1 MVYLFNNFLTKK
13 KYFAMSHFCWKCP
26 LNFANLNLVGEKI
39 IGISTI
45 FSWIYYGEYIF
56 YSMKSEILIK
66 HLSEK
71 VSLSAECIDAID
83 LYIQHEIYKPHQ
95 IIQAA
100 GNIENRLFYVES
112 GFARNYFYDEFGNE
126 HTVRIW
132 EPGDIMFSYEGYY
145 KVASYFYVEILSQSQ
160 FISLSYEKLNELE
173 KEFIEA
179 KLLIRYF
186 LLQFQKKDFEKQQL
200 VALPAEERYIF
211 FRKYKN
217 HFFSKINSKIIA
229 SYLQLSAKTLSRY
242 MSKR

>member
-1 MVYLFNNFLTKK
+1 
-13 KYFAMSHFCWKCP
+13 
-26 LNFANLNLVGEKI
+26 
-39 IGISTI
+39 
-45 FSWIYYGEYIF
+45 
-56 YSMKSEILIK
+56 MKSEILIK